1 MRPTRVRANLG
12 SELTALRI
20 LVLGCSGAST
30 GELTLTFDWLRR
42 LRREVD
48 VHVIVNALAQ
58 DSAKWFGATVHG
70 YAPEG
75 GREAVA
81 QVEAVFDE
89 VKPDV
94 LLVADLLLAYLTS
107 PEFARYFRRGPNL
120 LAPFLERAARTCR
133 VVALDLYDWD
143 AHHAEVDLFGRPG
156 QRFGVQVS
164 ERIRR
169 LMPSPYL
176 APAPSTPGRGRY
188 PLMKGQGAP
197 SDAER
202 RAVREELG
210 LGERV
215 VFIATSPWQHLM
227 AGHREA
233 TQVSLHLPAL
243 LLDWLDEVRAAAP
256 HTVLHLG
263 PHSFGA
269 RDGYRHVPQMP
280 PDQFRRLLGAADLVL
295 SPNTIATTNIRAASF
310 LVPVCAVHYSGAP
323 ITGASAAA
331 RFHEEASPYPW
342 HVWPLGL
349 YRLIEAVLANNPYR
363 AMQTHLDVARPEEAV
378 ETMIQLLTNGAAI
391 DAARAKQTAF
401 FAELEATVDDAE
413 GALDAVLAD

>member
-1 MRPTRVRANLG
+1 MA
-12 SELTALRI
+12 ALRI

-48 VHVIVNALAQ
+48 VHVLVNALAQ

-70 YAPEG
+70 YAPAG
-75 GREAVA
+75 GREAIA
-81 QVEAVFDE
+81 QVQAVFDE

-94 LLVADLLLAYLTS
+94 LLVADMLLAYLTS

-120 LAPFLERAARTCR
+120 LTPFLERATESCR
-133 VVALDLYDWD
+133 VVGLDLYDWD
-143 AHHAEVDLFGRPG
+143 TNHPDVDLFGRPG
-156 QRFGVQVS
+156 QRFGVQAS
-164 ERIRR
+164 EAIRR

-176 APAPSTPGRGRY
+176 APAASSPGRGRY
-188 PLMKGQGAP
+188 ALMRSEAP
-197 SDAER
+197 PAEAER

-215 VFIATSPWQHLM
+215 VFLATSPWQHLM

-233 TQVSLHLPAL
+233 TDVSLHLPTL

-263 PHSFGA
+263 PQSFGA

-295 SPNTIATTNIRAASF
+295 SPNSIATTNIRAAAF
-310 LVPVCAVHYSGAP
+310 GVPVCAVHCSGDAMR
-323 ITGASAAA
+323 GSHAATE
-331 RFHEEASPYPW
+331 RFYDAASPYPW

-349 YRLIEAVLANNPYR
+349 YRLIEAVLDDNPYR
-363 AMQTHLDVARPEEAV
+363 AMQTHVDVARPEDAV
-378 ETMIQLLTNGAAI
+378 QAIVALLTDAAAI
-391 DAARAKQTAF
+391 DTAKARQADF
-401 FAELEATVDDAE
+401 FRQLEATVDDAD
-413 GALDAVLAD
+413 GALNAML